1 MPETQL
7 PLLGCRP
14 PNLPTTREIADSVA
28 RHGLDGLPSPIRL
41 GRDRTYQEIQCKSAL
56 NRTRGMPFQ
65 WTLNPYR
72 GCTHGCHYCFAR
84 KYQTQLELGSGDDFA
99 KVILIKVNFP
109 TVLNQELSK
118 ISRNAR
124 PEQTYQLVTIGTAT
138 DPYQPIEGH
147 YQLTRQ
153 TLKTFL
159 NHPTPVHLIT
169 KGPMVVRDKDVI
181 VELSKYT
188 EVTVCMSVPS
198 VDEEGWK
205 KLEPGTAHPLQRL
218 RAVRALRDAGI
229 NAGVLMAPIVPG
241 ITSHPTKIERTIK
254 AISEHGANYL
264 GSSVMHLEGGTRK
277 HFMKFL
283 ETEFPHLVEGYG
295 RLYAGKYATG
305 AYQRQV
311 KNILKALRERPGSAR
326 PEIR

>member
-1 MPETQL
+1 
-7 PLLGCRP
+7 
-14 PNLPTTREIADSVA
+14 
-28 RHGLDGLPSPIRL
+28 
-41 GRDRTYQEIQCKSAL
+41 
-56 NRTRGMPFQ
+56 MPFQ

-118 ISRNAR
+118 ISQNAQ

-138 DPYQPIEGH
+138 DPYQSIEGR

-218 RAVRALRDAGI
+218 RAVRAL
-229 NAGVLMAPIVPG
+229 PG
-241 ITSHPTKIERTIK
+241 RW
-254 AISEHGANYL
+254 N
-264 GSSVMHLEGGTRK
+264 
-277 HFMKFL
+277 
-283 ETEFPHLVEGYG
+283 
-295 RLYAGKYATG
+295 
-305 AYQRQV
+305 
-311 KNILKALRERPGSAR
+311 
-326 PEIR
+326 

>member
-7 PLLGCRP
+7 TLLGLRP
-14 PNLPTTREIADSVA
+14 PHLPTTREIASSVA
-28 RHGLDGLPSPIRL
+28 HQGLDGLPNPIRL
-41 GRDRTYQEIQCKSAL
+41 GGDTTYQEIQCKSAL

-84 KYQTQLELGSGDDFA
+84 KYQTQLELGSGNDFS
-99 KVILIKVNFP
+99 KVILIKVNLP

-118 ISRNAR
+118 ISGKAR
-124 PEQTYQLVTIGTAT
+124 TEQTHQLVTIGTAT
-138 DPYQPIEGH
+138 DPYQPIEGR

-153 TLKTFL
+153 TLKTLL
-159 NHPTPVHLIT
+159 NHPTPIHLIT

-188 EVTVCMSVPS
+188 EVSVCMSVPS
-198 VDEEGWK
+198 IDEEGWK
-205 KLEPGTAHPLQRL
+205 KLEPGTANPLQRL

-277 HFMKFL
+277 HFIHFL
-283 ETEFPHLVEGYG
+283 KKEFPHLVEGYG

-305 AYQRQV
+305 VYQRQV
-311 KNILKALRERPGSAR
+311 KNILKALRERSG
-326 PEIR
+326 